1 MIKSENLG
9 QNAQNQ
15 RLFYI
20 IAAPTKLV
28 KYKIPVSKE
37 PPYEHAAGLS
47 PRNANK
53 GQHGELSDA
62 MRNFRNSMAEAN
74 ACTKGEGVPYDTPP
88 YEHAA
93 GLFPALK
100 FQKPSARVSLSGH
113 LFIACMVSEQNPHII
128 AAGIENTI
136 NINFAAVSA
145 IKADI
150 ISAYNKAIIALYLR
164 NRRQRSPCLWIS
176 LQNAETLCNSTYGC

>member
-1 MIKSENLG
+1 MIKSETLG

-15 RLFYI
+15 RLFLI

-37 PPYEHAAGLS
+37 PSPPRACTKGETAPYDTPPYEHAAGLF

-62 MRNFRNSMAEAN
+62 MRNFRNNIAEAN

-93 GLFPALK
+93 GLFPRTK
-100 FQKPSARVSLSGH
+100 IPKTFCKSFTVWS
-113 LFIACMVSEQNPHII
+113 FIHRLY
-128 AAGIENTI
+128 GLRT
-136 NINFAAVSA
+136 
-145 IKADI
+145 K
-150 ISAYNKAIIALYLR
+150 SAYNRGGHREYDQHKLR
-164 NRRQRSPCLWIS
+164 CHKRDKS
-176 LQNAETLCNSTYGC
+176 

>member
-15 RLFYI
+15 RLFLI

-37 PPYEHAAGLS
+37 LS

-93 GLFPALK
+93 EGF
-100 FQKPSARVSLSGH
+100 S
-113 LFIACMVSEQNPHII
+113 PH
-128 AAGIENTI
+128 
-136 NINFAAVSA
+136 
-145 IKADI
+145 
-150 ISAYNKAIIALYLR
+150 
-164 NRRQRSPCLWIS
+164 
-176 LQNAETLCNSTYGC
+176 